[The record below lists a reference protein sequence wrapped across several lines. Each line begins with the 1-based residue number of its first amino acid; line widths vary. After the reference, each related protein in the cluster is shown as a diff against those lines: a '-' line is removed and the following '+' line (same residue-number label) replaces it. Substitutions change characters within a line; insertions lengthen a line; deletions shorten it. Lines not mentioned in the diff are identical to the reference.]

1 MKRTLFVIVP
11 LVAMT
16 LGFVTW
22 NNTAAQPVAAGSDT
36 KTVAHRGLV
45 AGPGRV
51 EPLSEEIKVGAQLA
65 GKIKYVRVE
74 EGDHVRKGQIVA
86 ILEFDDAM
94 AQCASAEAEL
104 QQKQAD
110 LRKVLNGAR
119 DMERREAAAAV
130 KEAEAVLAN
139 ATAEVKRREGL
150 FKDGVIARDAT
161 DLAVREYDVAKA
173 RLDAAKQHFA
183 FIDEQAREEDRAKA
197 EADVAL
203 SRAKVEAARAEW
215 EKHFVRA
222 PITGVILRKHVRA
235 GETVSDMR
243 DTPVITLAD
252 ASVLRVRM
260 DVDEN
265 DVGRIHVGQSAYV
278 TAEAYPGRKFPGKVV
293 RVGQLL
299 GRKNVRTDEP
309 TEKVDTKILETLIQ
323 LDPGAPLPLGL
334 RVDAF
339 LLAK

>member
-11 LVAMT
+11 LVALM
-16 LGFVTW
+16 LGIAACFTIW
-22 NNTAAQPVAAGSDT
+22 NNTAAQPVAAGTDA
-36 KTVAHRGLV
+36 KAVAHRGLV

-51 EPLSEEIKVGAQLA
+51 EPLSEEIKVGAQIA
-65 GKIKYVRVE
+65 GKVKYVRVE

-94 AQCASAEAEL
+94 AQCASAEADL

-110 LRKVLNGAR
+110 LRKVLNG
-119 DMERREAAAAV
+119 
-130 KEAEAVLAN
+130 
-139 ATAEVKRREGL
+139 
-150 FKDGVIARDAT
+150 
-161 DLAVREYDVAKA
+161 
-173 RLDAAKQHFA
+173 
-183 FIDEQAREEDRAKA
+183 EQAPKEVRAKA

-203 SRAKVEAARAEW
+203 SRAKVDAVRAEW

-235 GETVSDMR
+235 GETVSGMR

-278 TAEAYPGRKFPGKVV
+278 TADAYPGKKFPGKVV

-323 LDPGAPLPLGL
+323 LDPGAKLPLGL

-339 LLAK
+339 LLSK